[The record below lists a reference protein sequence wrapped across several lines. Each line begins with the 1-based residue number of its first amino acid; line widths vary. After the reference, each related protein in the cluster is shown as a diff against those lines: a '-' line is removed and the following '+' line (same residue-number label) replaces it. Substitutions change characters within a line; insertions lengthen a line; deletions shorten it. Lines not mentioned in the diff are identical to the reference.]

1 MKKLDVLMWAEV
13 MRLSGGR
20 RYGRTDEEGREQEE
34 GRRSNSKRRDA
45 SAYQPV
51 SDATETTEEDEER
64 RRA

>member
-1 MKKLDVLMWAEV
+1 

-34 GRRSNSKRRDA
+34 GRRGNSKRRDA

-51 SDATETTEEDEER
+51 SDATETNTEDEER